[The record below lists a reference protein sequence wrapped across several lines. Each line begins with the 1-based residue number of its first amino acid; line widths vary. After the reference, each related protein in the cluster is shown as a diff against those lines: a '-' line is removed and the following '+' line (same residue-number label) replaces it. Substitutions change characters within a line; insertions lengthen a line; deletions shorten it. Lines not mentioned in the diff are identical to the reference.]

1 MPRNNRKQDLFTE
14 EMGKNI
20 FVFPPTKRED
30 SSSRHWT
37 EKKPNR
43 GKIFYSEIPLKNL
56 ETAYKATFGKRI
68 SIGLSDQK

>member
-20 FVFPPTKRED
+20 FVFPPTNRED
-30 SSSRHWT
+30 SSSKHWA

-43 GKIFYSEIPLKNL
+43 GKIFYDGIPLKNL
-56 ETAYKATFGKRI
+56 QSTYRTTFGKRV
-68 SIGLSDQK
+68 SMGLSDQK